1 VTNSER
7 IYDILESIGFSD
19 VSKSTRTIE
28 SLSKDDLT
36 HLAGQITSFHKE
48 NFQTVMDDLKNS
60 TKEFNSYPLSYNPR
74 RVRDLL
80 RQLCL
85 YSSKIVMRDPLYDT
99 LYNPAYVKS
108 NISAVKDGLKSSIP
122 TVLELEPLVRC
133 GIIHF
138 VPYPALQPS
147 LLELAK
153 NQIEEDLKNKDWI
166 KGIGQ
171 NIAYKLYPES
181 NILLLSLGDPS
192 YNDYRFFRFGKI
204 VGTKNAD
211 EHLLVKM
218 VSPNSLIDNQLGIT
232 QEDIDAWIFSEI
244 NNEICRTTK
253 TVNENMM
260 FAEAMNTNIV
270 TDNEVYEKM
279 LGLKNMAFSCKSS
292 SNLFSSIMQFSVP
305 FVDEL
310 PFDKLAELREKEKDS
325 FLDFQIFLK
334 SFGGKIDYSKPSEIR
349 EQIQQITKEELEPM
363 LRKLTKEFKRIK
375 QSSLVRGV
383 PKAAIAVGT
392 VITSLAI
399 GEPII
404 TALGSIASWKLFKDV
419 TDECASYIEK
429 EAKLKDNSLYFL
441 WKAQRTT
448 DYAGKSLS
456 KPKSKEGFPEK
467 ITIDGRE
474 FAEKMGG
481 LGIRMYPNVL
491 NDQKP
496 RNEDS
501 KKTPDAK

>member
-1 VTNSER
+1 MTNSER
-7 IYDILESIGFSD
+7 IYDILESIGCSD
-19 VSKSTRTIE
+19 LSKCTQTIE
-28 SLSKDDLT
+28 SLSKDDLAQ
-36 HLAGQITSFHKE
+36 LAEQIASFHKE
-48 NFQTVMDDLKNS
+48 NFQTVMDDLKNNA
-60 TKEFNSYPLSYNPR
+60 KEFNSYPLSYNPR

-80 RQLCL
+80 RQLCF
-85 YSSKIVMRDPLYDT
+85 YSSKIAMRDPLYDT
-99 LYNPAYVKS
+99 LYNPAYVNP

-122 TVLELEPLVRC
+122 IVLELEPLVRC

-147 LLELAK
+147 LLKLAE

-171 NIAYKLYPES
+171 NIAYKLYPDS
-181 NILLLSLGDPS
+181 NVLLLSLGDPS
-192 YNDYRFFRFGKI
+192 YNDYRFFRFGRI
-204 VGTKNAD
+204 VGTEKETD
-211 EHLLVKM
+211 EHLLVKIE
-218 VSPNSLIDNQLGIT
+218 SPDSLTDNQLGIT
-232 QEDIDAWIFSEI
+232 QEDINEWIFSEI

-253 TVNENMM
+253 TVNENLM

-292 SNLFSSIMQFSVP
+292 SNLFPSIMQFSVP
-305 FVDEL
+305 FVNNL

-334 SFGGKIDYSKPSEIR
+334 NLAGKIDYSKPSEIR
-349 EQIQQITKEELEPM
+349 GQVQQITKEELEPM
-363 LRKLTKEFKRIK
+363 LRKLTKEFQRIK

-383 PKAAIAVGT
+383 PRAAIAVGT

-399 GEPII
+399 GQPII
-404 TALGSIASWKLFKDV
+404 AALISIASGKLFKDV
-419 TDECASYIEK
+419 TDEYASYIEK

-441 WKAQRTT
+441 WKANRTI
-448 DYAGKSLS
+448 DYANKSLS
-456 KPKSKEGFPEK
+456 ISKAGFPEK
-467 ITIDGRE
+467 INIDRRE

-481 LGIRMYPNVL
+481 LGIKMFPNVL

-496 RNEDS
+496 KNEGI
-501 KKTPDAK
+501 KKNPDAE